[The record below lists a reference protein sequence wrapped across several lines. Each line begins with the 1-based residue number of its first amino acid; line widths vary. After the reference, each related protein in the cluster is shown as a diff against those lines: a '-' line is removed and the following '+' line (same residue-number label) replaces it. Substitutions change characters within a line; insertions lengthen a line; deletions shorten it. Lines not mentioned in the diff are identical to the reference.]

1 MKSLEE
7 QLLLLQ
13 ENITHTVYHASN
25 VIEAS
30 DMLESNYFKL
40 RHVSSSELPY
50 NPVSVK
56 KYPYY
61 MSVART
67 VTSTFIKGAM
77 NSSFR
82 LIIEFDGEKLSQNFK
97 GKAVDWY
104 SGKDERVYGKHQ
116 DEAEDRLYSKYPNVS
131 NIKKYIRAIH
141 IASSAVKYKEEY
153 FKKIQHMERNFP
165 IYIYKSSS
173 DMSTLQIKKAERV

>member
-25 VIEAS
+25 VIEAV

-40 RHVSSSELPY
+40 RHVSTSELPY
-50 NPVSVK
+50 NPVNVM

-67 VTSTFIKGAM
+67 VTSSFIKGAM
-77 NSSFR
+77 SSPFR
-82 LIIEFDGEKLSQNFK
+82 LIIEFDGEKLSQNYK
-97 GKAVDWY
+97 GKAVDWFANEPKEFY
-104 SGKDERVYGKHQ
+104 Q
-116 DEAEDRLYSKYPNVS
+116 DETEDRLYSKKPTIP
-131 NIKKYIRAIH
+131 NIKKYIKAIH
-141 IASSAVKYKEEY
+141 VSSTVIKHRGFY